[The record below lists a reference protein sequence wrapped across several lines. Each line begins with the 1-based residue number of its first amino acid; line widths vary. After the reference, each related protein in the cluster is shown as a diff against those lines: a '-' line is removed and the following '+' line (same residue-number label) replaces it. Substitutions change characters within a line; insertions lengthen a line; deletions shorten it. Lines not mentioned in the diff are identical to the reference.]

1 MEAGL
6 SLVPSHQE
14 FVAARPNHVTRGR
27 RDRFGHLTSGQDDR
41 AFPQRRR
48 RFTYARR
55 GPNVSRGPMLLEQ
68 MSQPIAIPIFSERRG
83 DTFGRRPGHGSTD
96 DARRFGSQRV
106 LVGPEV
112 ASAWLAAARAR
123 RESSPLGSPHRLS
136 GSKASAVASSA

>member
-27 RDRFGHLTSGQDDR
+27 RDRFGHLPPGQDDR

-48 RFTYARR
+48 KFTYARR

-68 MSQPIAIPIFSERRG
+68 MSQPIAIPIFSDRRG
-83 DTFGRRPGHGSTD
+83 PRSGRRTGHGSMA
-96 DARRFGSQRV
+96 DARQSGSQRV
-106 LVGPEV
+106 LVGPEL
-112 ASAWLAAARAR
+112 ASTWLAAARAR
-123 RESSPLGSPHRLS
+123 RESSPFGSPHRLS
-136 GSKASAVASSA
+136 WSKASAEASSA